1 MKKIFL
7 LVLFASGGMFAQDK
21 VKFAAKIQNRNSD
34 SLTIQSKTFKK
45 VMVSDKKGNFKDAF
59 EVEPGFYQI
68 YDGSEVATIY
78 LKDGF
83 DLKMALDG
91 KKFDE
96 TISFKGKGEKENN
109 FIAKKFM
116 AVEKLEEMFLT
127 TTDSVAVA
135 KAIDETMAKFKDAL
149 ADKQF
154 TEEFRKHMTNQVE
167 KQTKFLHQ
175 SSAQIME
182 IGAMR
187 GKPSPTFTYENFK
200 GGTTSLADLKGKYVY
215 IDVWATWC
223 GPCREQIPH
232 LQKVDHDYEGKNIE
246 FVSISIDTK
255 RDYEKWK
262 KMVAEKSLGGIQ
274 LVADKDWKSDF
285 VKAYHID
292 GIPRF
297 ILVDPQGNVVN
308 ADAPRPSDEELRK
321 QLDKLL
327 K

>member
-7 LVLFASGGMFAQDK
+7 FVLFATAGVFAQDK
-21 VKFAAKIQNRNSD
+21 VKFAAQIQNRNSD
-34 SLTIQSKTFKK
+34 SLTILSETFQK

-59 EVEPGFYQI
+59 DVEPGFYQI

-78 LKDGF
+78 LKEGF
-83 DLKMALDG
+83 DLKMTLDA

-135 KAIDETMAKFKDAL
+135 KAIDETMAKFHGL
-149 ADKQF
+149 IADKEI
-154 TEEFRKHMTNQVE
+154 TEEFRTHMTKQIE

-175 SSAQIME
+175 SSGQIMQ

-187 GKPSPTFTYENFK
+187 GKPSPAFTYENHK

-223 GPCREQIPH
+223 APCREEIPY
-232 LQKVDHDYEGKNIE
+232 LQQVEHDYKGKKIE

-285 VKAYHID
+285 VRAYHID